1 MKELDII
8 KGCKKGDR
16 KAQRALVDTYSNYIF
31 TICMRYMKDR
41 GKAEDCLQESLVQVL
56 SNIEKYDDFGS
67 FKSWMSTLT
76 VRKCI
81 DQLRKE
87 KRHQYSVLDNVA
99 EPGRNEDSNLKLEVE
114 DVMKFVNTIPEQY
127 RIVINMFI
135 VEGYSHKEI
144 AERLGVTESSSRS
157 ILTRAR
163 RMIQNAFEEKKV
175 KAIQQNHGDAKALK
189 NMKISW
195 S

>member
-1 MKELDII
+1 LKELEII

-31 TICMRYMKDR
+31 TICMRYMKDQ
-41 GKAEDCLQESLVQVL
+41 GMAEDCLQESLVRIL
-56 SNIEKYDDFGS
+56 SNIDKYDDYGS

-87 KRHQYSVLDNVA
+87 KRHQYSELDNVA
-99 EPGRNEDSNLKLEVE
+99 EPGRKEVSNLKLEVE
-114 DVMKFVNTIPEQY
+114 DVMNFVNTIPEQY

-144 AERLGVTESSSRS
+144 AETLGVTESSSRS

-163 RMIQNAFEEKKV
+163 RMIKNAFEEKKIKV
-175 KAIQQNHGDAKALK
+175 LQQRKEDTTGLS